1 MTNCS
6 VCKNVFET
14 TLKPSG
20 TPYKICEI
28 CRNNAK
34 NKIPCECGIM
44 IRKDHLNRH
53 KLSKQ
58 HQYILD
64 ENERLQKTMNG
75 EEIKEFLY
83 KVHWEYIKSDE
94 NIELSIKQEYHKQ
107 DCYQWNHYQ
116 YV

>member
-6 VCKNVFET
+6 LCQNVFEPI
-14 TLKPSG
+14 LKPSG
-20 TPYKICEI
+20 LSYKTCER
-28 CRNNAK
+28 CRDNAK
-34 NKIPCECGIM
+34 TKLPCECGIM
-44 IRKDHLNRH
+44 IRKDHFNRH

-64 ENERLQKTMNG
+64 ENERIQKTMNE
-75 EEIKEFLY
+75 EEIKKFLY
-83 KVHWEYIKSDE
+83 KVHYEDTKSDE
-94 NIELSIKQEYHKQ
+94 NIELNIKLGYHKQ

>member
-1 MTNCS
+1 MANCS
-6 VCKNVFET
+6 VCKNIFES

-20 TPYKICEI
+20 LPYKSCER

-34 NKIPCECGIM
+34 IKIPCECGIM
-44 IRKDHLNRH
+44 IRKDHFGRH

-64 ENERLQKTMNG
+64 ENERIQKTMN
-75 EEIKEFLY
+75 EDEIKEFLY
-83 KVHWEYIKSDE
+83 KVYWEDIKNNE
-94 NIELSIKQEYHKQ
+94 NIELNIKEGNHKQ